1 MVVNS
6 VTLAMSSTLTTH
18 IFSIVKIYVF
28 WTAAH
33 YISQHLYHYFC
44 SPKTIID
51 IILTPFYVQAPHC
64 KVFHWFHKLSFN
76 TIDSFTATG
85 ITWLSNIVI
94 SYSKNSYASSKTT

>member
-1 MVVNS
+1 MVVNPA
-6 VTLAMSSTLTTH
+6 VVLMSSTLTTH

-28 WTAAH
+28 WTLSH
-33 YISQHLYHYFC
+33 YISQHLYHHFC
-44 SPKTIID
+44 SPKTFID

-94 SYSKNSYASSKTT
+94 SYSKNSYASCKTT